1 MLAPAILGTLPSTRA
16 IETRSLPSSLAATHR
31 GFAFYVALPKS
42 SIPPNRYLFYRGNPF
57 SRLRREIG
65 IGKTQNMKL
74 TSWFVVCFPGAVLAT
89 TVYTVAAEEP
99 TASPRSSV
107 NNAEADD
114 TTREVQFPSP
124 NGKFA
129 FLIGR
134 GEYERTIDLIDK
146 KTTRVLQHI
155 DDTDMGSVSY
165 RVLWAPDSKRFAL
178 MTRAGHPN
186 QDVRVYS
193 RKGDKFQEIKLPE
206 LTADIPEKVLAGK
219 EHPHVAMNDWQEA
232 EKWNKDG
239 SLRLTIENMVDGAG
253 HTADATRTVLLGFD
267 KSDKPRIL
275 KSTVKY
281 ESRSDDE
288 E

>member
-1 MLAPAILGTLPSTRA
+1 MTRA
-16 IETRSLPSSLAATHR
+16 NYRHRLEVGGLIVDVRLRHLTFETRSLPTLTR
-31 GFAFYVALPKS
+31 CYPRNFTFYL
-42 SIPPNRYLFYRGNPF
+42 GNTF
-57 SRLRREIG
+57 SRLRQEGG
-65 IGKTQNMKL
+65 IGKTRDVKI
-74 TSWFVVCFPGAVLAT
+74 SRFAVCVLGAVLAT
-89 TVYTVAAEEP
+89 TVHTVSAEES
-99 TASPRSSV
+99 TASPSPPVSDTEGDTTK
-107 NNAEADD
+107 EADY
-114 TTREVQFPSP
+114 PSP

-134 GEYERTIDLIDK
+134 GEDEKTIDLIEK
-146 KTTRVLQHI
+146 KTSKVLQHI
-155 DDTDMGSVSY
+155 DDSDMGSVSY

-193 RKGDKFQEIKLPE
+193 LRGDKFQEIKLPE
-206 LTADIPEKVLAGK
+206 LIVDIPKKVLAGK
-219 EHPHVAMNDWQEA
+219 EHPHVAMNNWQEA

-239 SLRLTIENMVDGAG
+239 SLRLTIDNMVDGAG
-253 HTADATRTVLLGFD
+253 HTASATRTVVLGFD

-281 ESRSDDE
+281 ESRNDDE